1 MTDRK
6 PLNRFSAGLSV
17 RSGLVFVCLLGI
29 TGWSFSAHAIV
40 DVHEQYFASPD
51 SSRLSSWSFD
61 VSGATGNDDR
71 QAISVETHNL
81 LRRERSTWMLVANY
95 AKAESNDLETE
106 DNQFA
111 HLRYVHKFEGGQG
124 AEVFAQVQRNRFQKL
139 ASRQLLGGGY
149 RWDRSTALGPRRL
162 FGIGLFHEQ
171 EELVALAEKE
181 KVWRGNLYATF
192 NVPLDLARGSS
203 LNFSAYVQ
211 PDIEN
216 FADLRS
222 IAVAKFVVQLT
233 DRLSIDFTLAYD
245 HDSKP
250 AFGVDAQNF
259 RYSSGPTYIFK
270 D

>member
-1 MTDRK
+1 
-6 PLNRFSAGLSV
+6 
-17 RSGLVFVCLLGI
+17 
-29 TGWSFSAHAIV
+29 
-40 DVHEQYFASPD
+40 
-51 SSRLSSWSFD
+51 
-61 VSGATGNDDR
+61 
-71 QAISVETHNL
+71 
-81 LRRERSTWMLVANY
+81 MLVANY

-124 AEVFAQVQRNRFQKL
+124 VEVFAQVQRNRFQKL

>member
-1 MTDRK
+1 MGLRA
-6 PLNRFSAGLSV
+6 LLMLAVSMVASSAL
-17 RSGLVFVCLLGI
+17 
-29 TGWSFSAHAIV
+29 AIV
-40 DVHEQYFASPD
+40 DVHEQYFASPE

-71 QAISVETHNL
+71 QAISIETHNL

-111 HLRYVHKFEGGQG
+111 HLRYVHKFADGQG
-124 AEVFAQVQRNRFQKL
+124 VEVFAQIQRNRFQKL
-139 ASRQLLGGGY
+139 ASRQLFGGGY
-149 RWDRSTALGPRRL
+149 RWDRSISGGPRRL
-162 FGIGLFHEQ
+162 FGVGLFHEQ
-171 EELVALAEKE
+171 EELVTLAEKE
-181 KVWRGNLYATF
+181 KIWRGNLYATF

-211 PDIEN
+211 PEIEN

-250 AFGVDAQNF
+250 ALDVDAQNF
-259 RYSSGPTYIFK
+259 RYSSGPTYTFK

>member
-1 MTDRK
+1 MRRINLAWLT
-6 PLNRFSAGLSV
+6 LCGIALIFSAPV
-17 RSGLVFVCLLGI
+17 R
-29 TGWSFSAHAIV
+29 AIV
-40 DVHEQYFASPD
+40 DVHEQYFAAPE
-51 SSRLSSWSFD
+51 SSKLSSWSFD

-71 QAISVETHNL
+71 QAVSIETHNL
-81 LRRERSTWMLVANY
+81 FRGEKSTWLFVADY
-95 AKAESNDLETE
+95 ARAESNDLETE

-111 HLRYVHKFEGGQG
+111 HLRYVHKMGGGQG
-124 AEVFAQVQRNRFQKL
+124 LEVFAQVQRNRFQKL
-139 ASRQLLGGGY
+139 ATRQLLGVGY
-149 RWDRSTALGPRRL
+149 RWDRSEMSGPRRL
-162 FGIGLFHEQ
+162 FGVGVFRER
-171 EELVALAEKE
+171 EELVTLVDKE
-181 KVWRGNLYATF
+181 NVWRGNFYATF

-250 AFGVDAQNF
+250 AFGIDAQNF
-259 RYSSGPTYIFK
+259 RYSSGPTYTFK